1 MLLPL
6 VALLVTAA
14 PETSPATPT
23 DPAPD
28 VEQGL
33 VPDDVAEV
41 WNPAFPSAPPPVA
54 AAPTGRRVSL
64 QMLEPVF
71 TGELA
76 LPRSEFE
83 AGRYER
89 TVQLLA
95 KAKDTPS
102 VRYLRALARLRM
114 GAAPAQAAELE
125 ALATEL
131 PAIADRCRLQAGL
144 AREDLGELDAAAR
157 LFT

>member
-1 MLLPL
+1 MDGPFTLQGLVRPPVLLPL

-102 VRYLRALARLRM
+102 PM
-114 GAAPAQAAELE
+114 C
-125 ALATEL
+125 
-131 PAIADRCRLQAGL
+131 IAG
-144 AREDLGELDAAAR
+144 
-157 LFT
+157 